1 MGLYHESGY
10 CNIPWIMA
18 QGATF
23 NFIIGG
29 RGTGKTYGALKY
41 IVENKITFMLMR
53 RTQAQTDFINRP
65 EFSPFKA
72 LQMDNIANNIGVES
86 ISKYNAAFYR
96 QVQDVDEKWKCE
108 GAPLGY
114 TCALSTISNM
124 RGFDVS
130 DVALLL
136 YDEFIP
142 EQHQRPLKNEGAAFA
157 NAYETMN
164 RNRELQGKQ
173 PLRVLCLANAND
185 LANPLFDFFGIIGKV
200 EKMARKGQEWML
212 DPKRGIS
219 VAMLQDSPI
228 SKRKAKSA
236 LYSAVDNSDF
246 TDMALQNI
254 FAQEDAEMVQSKDI
268 RQYAPLVSI
277 GKITIYRHKSNG
289 TYYVSRHSCGTVPTY
304 AGTETDKRRAIIEY
318 PYINTAYIRKR
329 ILFEDRQSLIYFR
342 EIF

>member
-1 MGLYHESGY
+1 MGLYLENGY
-10 CNIPWIMA
+10 CNIPWIMS

-29 RGTGKTYGALKY
+29 RGTGKTYGALQY
-41 IVENKITFMLMR
+41 IINNKIIFMLMR
-53 RTQAQTDFINRP
+53 RTQAQTDFINKP

-72 LQMDNIANNIGVES
+72 LQMDNAGLHIGVDS
-86 ISKYNAAFYR
+86 ISKYNAAYYNM
-96 QVQDVDEKWKCE
+96 VQDGESWKNT

-130 DVALLL
+130 DVTLLL

-185 LANPLFDFFGIIGKV
+185 LANPLFEFFGIISKV
-200 EKMARKGQEWML
+200 ERMARRGQEWML
-212 DPKRGIS
+212 DNKRGIS

-228 SKRKAKSA
+228 SKRKAQSA
-236 LYSAVDNSDF
+236 LYSAVDNAEF
-246 TDMALQNI
+246 TGMALRNI
-254 FAQEDAEMVQSKDI
+254 FAQEDVELVQSKDI
-268 RQYAPLVSI
+268 RQYVPVVTM
-277 GKITIYRHKSNG
+277 GKITVYKHKSDSA
-289 TYYVSRHSCGTVPTY
+289 YYICRHPSGTVPIY
-304 AGTETDKRRAIIEY
+304 ADTEADRRRAMLEY

-329 ILFEDRQSLIYFR
+329 VLFEDRQSLIYFH